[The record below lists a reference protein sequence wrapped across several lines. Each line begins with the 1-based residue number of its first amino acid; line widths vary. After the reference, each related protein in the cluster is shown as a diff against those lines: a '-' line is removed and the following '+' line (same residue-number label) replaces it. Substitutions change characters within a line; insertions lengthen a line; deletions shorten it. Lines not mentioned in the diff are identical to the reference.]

1 MKKQDIGLLVRL
13 MLTPVLL
20 AVLGVVLVL
29 RPDSASALIAK
40 VLGWLLVLLGGGTL
54 LSAFLSREGA
64 VGKVVFSVLCLAVGA
79 WLLRNPLHLAAAI
92 GRVAGLMILVR
103 SVQDILSALQWKNGM
118 TYALIAAAVGVL
130 LIVLPMTT
138 SLLVITLCGLVLVF
152 LAVMMGLD
160 RLRFFRHSGGGPDII
175 DAL

>member
-64 VGKVVFSVLCLAVGA
+64 AGKAVFCM
-79 WLLRNPLHLAAAI
+79 W
-92 GRVAGLMILVR
+92 RV
-103 SVQDILSALQWKNGM
+103 
-118 TYALIAAAVGVL
+118 
-130 LIVLPMTT
+130 
-138 SLLVITLCGLVLVF
+138 C
-152 LAVMMGLD
+152 
-160 RLRFFRHSGGGPDII
+160 
-175 DAL
+175 